1 MRNKVHEI
9 SKSRVIP
16 FIAITETWL
25 KPYLNDSQIDIEHY
39 NVKRCDRSTRR
50 GGGVLL
56 YTHESIP
63 ITDVDTFDDK
73 VSQVLICRFDSIK
86 MIVSVI
92 YRPPDAPSSSFQSCM
107 DHISNYIADK
117 DNFESCIVGDFNL
130 PEVDWISSTVLPGS
144 TSLDRLAAELTFQFM
159 TDNLHS
165 QFISEPTR
173 GDNTLDLFLSNSVNL
188 VSHVSVSDT
197 PLSDHRFIEIHIS
210 HNPCQPIEPQPPD
223 FLSSSFRSL
232 DFSKT
237 NFDDINST
245 LLEIN
250 WQELWDAC
258 NDPGEFSEL
267 FPMVLLQICEAQCP
281 RKIPPSQKQCHSLR
295 ALSRKKRRIKKQLD
309 KAEANPN
316 SPILQLKSLQT
327 KLSLAYADIKDA
339 INNNLIFKENQAV
352 SKIRENPKYF
362 FGYAKKYS

>member
-1 MRNKVHEI
+1 MRNKVQEI

-188 VSHVSVSDT
+188 VSHVSVSD
-197 PLSDHRFIEIHIS
+197 
-210 HNPCQPIEPQPPD
+210 
-223 FLSSSFRSL
+223 
-232 DFSKT
+232 
-237 NFDDINST
+237 
-245 LLEIN
+245 
-250 WQELWDAC
+250 
-258 NDPGEFSEL
+258 
-267 FPMVLLQICEAQCP
+267 
-281 RKIPPSQKQCHSLR
+281 
-295 ALSRKKRRIKKQLD
+295 
-309 KAEANPN
+309 
-316 SPILQLKSLQT
+316 
-327 KLSLAYADIKDA
+327 
-339 INNNLIFKENQAV
+339 
-352 SKIRENPKYF
+352 
-362 FGYAKKYS
+362 